1 MVGAMFLAASYWY
14 VNIRGTKLELPQVP
28 HEEVCA
34 TCGGKRADTTKG
46 RLTMQYATNEVGQ
59 HHHHHHDQQQG
70 NGYFTH
76 SCANNTSFSLAAA
89 ATTTNVST
97 TGDAAAAARQEG
109 GECSIYSG
117 TTQREVF
124 QGEPLAMI
132 PNLPNSN
139 GHAHQH

>member
-1 MVGAMFLAASYWY
+1 M
-14 VNIRGTKLELPQVP
+14 NIRGTKLELPQVR
-28 HEEVCA
+28 HEEVCSA
-34 TCGGKRADTTKG
+34 CGGKRTDTNEG
-46 RLTMQYATNEVGQ
+46 RLTMQYATNELAK
-59 HHHHHHDQQQG
+59 HHHDQQHD

-76 SCANNTSFSLAAA
+76 SCANNTSLSVTAAA

-97 TGDAAAAARQEG
+97 TGDAVSAARREG

-117 TTQREVF
+117 STQREVF

-132 PNLPNSN
+132 PNVPNSN